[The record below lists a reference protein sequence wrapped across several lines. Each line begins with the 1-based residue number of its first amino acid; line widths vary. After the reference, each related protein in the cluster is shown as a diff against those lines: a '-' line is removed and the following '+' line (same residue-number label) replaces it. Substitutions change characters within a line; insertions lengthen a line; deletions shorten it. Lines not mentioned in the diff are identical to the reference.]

1 MIRSV
6 FMLKVK
12 PGATPEPL
20 EALIRTSRTPMV
32 EGCTISNGLDL
43 GLRQGSFDFCQV
55 TDIVDV
61 EAYRRWDADPGH
73 NRMRGAGRAHP
84 GTRRAVPVRGP
95 DVIPHHHHIGGSL

>member
-32 EGCTISNGLDL
+32 EGRTISNGLDL
-43 GLRQGSFDFCQV
+43 GFRQGSFDFCQV

-73 NRMRGAGRAHP
+73 NRMREELVAPIRE
-84 GTRRAVPVRGP
+84 REERCQFEVPT
-95 DVIPHHHHIGGSL
+95 

>member
-12 PGATPEPL
+12 PGTTPEQL
-20 EALIRTSRTPMV
+20 EALIRTSRALKV

-43 GLRQGSFDFCQV
+43 GLRQGNFDFCQV

-73 NRMRGAGRAHP
+73 NRMREELVAPIREREERGQFE
-84 GTRRAVPVRGP
+84 VPT
-95 DVIPHHHHIGGSL
+95 